1 MQSSP
6 LNFDKASR
14 SISPLMFHNSQFRGF
29 VDMSLFV
36 ARRLGVVAIVAF
48 AVGACSPQSSIAAGT
63 AGDTQPAPI
72 AVPAQPPSSP
82 QPVGMLNGRVL
93 PDFATLVEQ
102 VGPAVVNVSVVEKS
116 RRVRNQSSDDSESQE
131 DPFQEFFKRFG
142 IPQPDQGG
150 GNQGGGSRRFETP
163 PRQGEGSG
171 FIVSPDGYILTNAHV
186 VADADEV
193 TVRMTDRREY
203 PAKVIG
209 VDRRTD
215 VAVIKIEGKQLPV
228 VKLGD
233 PSKLRP
239 GEWVLAIGSPFT
251 FENSVTAGIVSATG
265 RAMPGEDLVPFIQ
278 TDVAVNPGNSGGPL
292 FNLNGEV
299 VGINSQIYSRSGGYM
314 GLSFAIPIDV
324 ANNVRQQL
332 VSNGKVTR
340 GRIGVQIQ
348 EVNAQFADA
357 FGLDR
362 PRGALVGQVI
372 ENGPAAKA
380 GVKTGDVILS
390 VDGKVVERSA
400 ALPGVISSIKPGN
413 DAKVEVWRDHAS
425 KFLNVKVEEFQ
436 EETQKVVNRDVEEP
450 AKADKLGL
458 SVRPLGADE
467 RKSAE
472 TEGYLLVE
480 DVTGPAAQ
488 AGVRPGDVILGVNGK
503 PVKSL
508 AELKN
513 ATGSGSKTVAIL
525 LEREGAQLFLPIRI
539 S

>member
-1 MQSSP
+1 
-6 LNFDKASR
+6 
-14 SISPLMFHNSQFRGF
+14 
-29 VDMSLFV
+29 MSLFV
-36 ARRLGVVAIVAF
+36 AKRVALIAAVAV
-48 AVGACSPQSSIAAGT
+48 AVGACSPKSSAAPQGRVESPPAASAT
-63 AGDTQPAPI
+63 AVEAST
-72 AVPAQPPSSP
+72 PAQP
-82 QPVGMLNGRVL
+82 VGTLNGRVL

-102 VGPAVVNVSVVEKS
+102 VGPAVVNVSVVEKA
-116 RRVRNQSSDDSESQE
+116 RRVANSERGDDSE
-131 DPFQEFFKRFG
+131 DPYQEFFRRFG
-142 IPQPDQGG
+142 IPAPDQGG
-150 GNQGGGSRRFETP
+150 GNRRFQIP
-163 PRQGEGSG
+163 QRQGEGSG
-171 FIVSPDGYILTNAHV
+171 FIVSADGYILTNAHV

-209 VDRRTD
+209 ADRRTD
-215 VAVIKIEGKQLPV
+215 VAVIKIEGKNLPV
-228 VKLGD
+228 VRIGD

-265 RAMPGEDLVPFIQ
+265 RSMPGEDNNIVPFIQ

-314 GLSFAIPIDV
+314 GISFAIPIDV
-324 ANNVRQQL
+324 ASNVQTQL
-332 VSNGKVTR
+332 VSTGKVTR

-348 EVNAQFADA
+348 DVNAQFADA

-362 PRGALVGQVI
+362 PRGALVGQVV
-372 ENGPAAKA
+372 EDGPAAKA
-380 GVKTGDVILS
+380 GIRAGDVILS
-390 VDGKVVERSA
+390 VDGKPVERSTQ
-400 ALPGVISSIKPGN
+400 LPSVISAIKPGTS
-413 DAKVEVWRDHAS
+413 AKVEVWRDRES
-425 KFLNVKVEEFQ
+425 KLVNVKVDEFP
-436 EETQKVVNRDVEEP
+436 EETQRVANRAVEEP
-450 AKADKLGL
+450 ASKPDKLGL

-480 DVTGPAAQ
+480 DVDGPAAK

-503 PVKSL
+503 AVKSV
-508 AELKN
+508 AELRN
-513 ATGSGSKTVAIL
+513 ATTDGSKTVAIL
-525 LEREGAQLFLPIRI
+525 VEREGTQIFVPIRV

>member
-1 MQSSP
+1 
-6 LNFDKASR
+6 
-14 SISPLMFHNSQFRGF
+14 
-29 VDMSLFV
+29 
-36 ARRLGVVAIVAF
+36 
-48 AVGACSPQSSIAAGT
+48 VGACSPQSSVAA
-63 AGDTQPAPI
+63 APQSDSQPAPVAI
-72 AVPAQPPSSP
+72 PAQPPSSP
-82 QPVGMLNGRVL
+82 QPVGTLNGRVL

-116 RRVRNQSSDDSESQE
+116 RRTNGRNSQQDE
-131 DPFQEFFKRFG
+131 QVEEFFRRFG
-142 IPQPDQGG
+142 LPSPRGDGNTPQ
-150 GNQGGGSRRFETP
+150 
-163 PRQGEGSG
+163 RQGEGSG

-203 PAKVIG
+203 SAKVVG

-265 RAMPGEDLVPFIQ
+265 RSMPGEDLVPFIQ

-324 ANNVRQQL
+324 ANNVREQL
-332 VSNGKVTR
+332 VSTGKVTR

-372 ENGPAAKA
+372 GGGPAEKA
-380 GVKTGDVILS
+380 GIRTGDVILS

-400 ALPGVISSIKPGN
+400 ALPGVISAIKPGN
-413 DAKVEVWRDHAS
+413 TAKVEVWRD
-425 KFLNVKVEEFQ
+425 KEPKILNVKVEEFQ
-436 EETQKVVNRDVEEP
+436 EETQRVANRDVEEP

-467 RKSAE
+467 RRNAE

-480 DVTGPAAQ
+480 DVSGPAAQ

-503 PVKSL
+503 AVKSM

-513 ATGSGSKTVAIL
+513 ATAAGSKTFAIL
-525 LEREGAQLFLPIRI
+525 LEREGTQVFVPIRI
-539 S
+539 G

>member
-1 MQSSP
+1 MVSDP
-6 LNFDKASR
+6 LNLAISCR
-14 SISPLMFHNSQFRGF
+14 SISASSFPLSQNRGF
-29 VDMSLFV
+29 ADMTLFV
-36 ARRLGVVAIVAF
+36 ARRLGVVAIVAI
-48 AVGACSPQSSIAAGT
+48 AVGACSPQSSVAAV
-63 AGDTQPAPI
+63 AADSQPAPV
-72 AVPAQPPSSP
+72 AAPSQPPSSP
-82 QPVGMLNGRVL
+82 QPVGTLNGRVL

-102 VGPAVVNVSVVEKS
+102 VGPAVVNVSVVEKA
-116 RRVRNQSSDDSESQE
+116 RRARNNSADGETE
-131 DPFQEFFKRFG
+131 DPVQEFFRRFG
-142 IPQPDQGG
+142 MPNGPQGRGYDPQ
-150 GNQGGGSRRFETP
+150 

-171 FIVSPDGYILTNAHV
+171 FIVSADGYILTNAHV

-193 TVRMTDRREY
+193 TVRTTDRREY
-203 PAKVIG
+203 PAKVVG
-209 VDRRTD
+209 LDKRTD
-215 VAVIKIEGKQLPV
+215 VAVLKIEGKQLPV

-233 PSKLRP
+233 PAKLRP

-372 ENGPAAKA
+372 EGGPAEKA
-380 GVKTGDVILS
+380 GVKSGDVILS
-390 VDGKVVERSA
+390 VNGKGVERSA
-400 ALPGVISSIKPGN
+400 QLPGVISAIKPGDTAN
-413 DAKVEVWRDHAS
+413 VEVWRERGS
-425 KFLNVKVEEFQ
+425 KTLAVRVEEFQ
-436 EETQKVVNRDVEEP
+436 EETQKVSNREVEEP

-458 SVRPLGADE
+458 SVRPLAADE

-503 PVKSL
+503 AVKSL
-508 AELKN
+508 AELKT
-513 ATGSGSKTVAIL
+513 ATSSNSKTVAIL
-525 LEREGAQLFLPIRI
+525 LEREGTQIFVPIRV

>member
-1 MQSSP
+1 M
-6 LNFDKASR
+6 NFAKSGR
-14 SISPLMFHNSQFRGF
+14 SIPASSSQNTMHRGF
-29 VDMSLFV
+29 ADMSLFV
-36 ARRLGVVAIVAF
+36 AKRLAGAAIVAF
-48 AVGACSPQSSIAAGT
+48 AVGACSPQSSIAA
-63 AGDTQPAPI
+63 APQSDSQPAPI
-72 AVPAQPPSSP
+72 AAPAQAPSSP
-82 QPVGMLNGRVL
+82 QPVGTLNGRVL

-102 VGPAVVNVSVVEKS
+102 VGPAVVNVSVVEKA
-116 RRVRNQSSDDSESQE
+116 RVVRGRGDQDDQVE
-131 DPFQEFFKRFG
+131 EFFRRFG
-142 IPQPDQGG
+142 IPNPRGG
-150 GNQGGGSRRFETP
+150 EGNVPQ
-163 PRQGEGSG
+163 RQGEGSG

-203 PAKVIG
+203 SAKVIG

-265 RAMPGEDLVPFIQ
+265 RSMPGEDLVPFIQ

-332 VSNGKVTR
+332 VSTGKVTR

-362 PRGALVGQVI
+362 PRGALVGQVV
-372 ENGPAAKA
+372 EGGPAQK
-380 GVKTGDVILS
+380 GGIKTGDVILT
-390 VDGKVVERSA
+390 VDGKTVERSA
-400 ALPGVISSIKPGN
+400 QLPGVISAIKPG
-413 DAKVEVWRDHAS
+413 DSAKIEVWRDRS
-425 KFLNVKVEEFQ
+425 IKTVNVKVEEFQ
-436 EETQKVVNRDVEEP
+436 EETQKVANRDVDEP

-467 RKSAE
+467 RKQAE

-480 DVTGPAAQ
+480 DVAGPAAQ

-503 PVKSL
+503 AVKSL
-508 AELKN
+508 TELKN
-513 ATGSGSKTVAIL
+513 ATAAASKTVAIL
-525 LEREGAQLFLPIRI
+525 LEREGSQLFLPIRI

>member
-1 MQSSP
+1 
-6 LNFDKASR
+6 
-14 SISPLMFHNSQFRGF
+14 
-29 VDMSLFV
+29 MSFFG
-36 ARRLGVVAIVAF
+36 ARRLGLVAAVAF
-48 AVGACSPQSSIAAGT
+48 AVGACSPQSSAAPQ
-63 AGDTQPAPI
+63 AQAAPA
-72 AVPAQPPSSP
+72 AVAQNPTTVE
-82 QPVGMLNGRVL
+82 PVGTLNGRVL

-116 RRVRNQSSDDSESQE
+116 QRVQYSPRGDDDSQ
-131 DPFQEFFKRFG
+131 DPFQEFFRRFG
-142 IPQPDQGG
+142 IPAPDQGG
-150 GNQGGGSRRFETP
+150 GGRRGYDVP
-163 PRQGEGSG
+163 QRQGEGSG
-171 FIVSPDGYILTNAHV
+171 FIVSADGYILTNAHV

-203 PAKVIG
+203 AAKVIG

-215 VAVIKIEGKQLPV
+215 VAVIKIEGKNLPV
-228 VKLGD
+228 VRMGD

-265 RAMPGEDLVPFIQ
+265 RSMPGEDGLVPFIQ

-314 GLSFAIPIDV
+314 GISFAIPIDV
-324 ANNVRQQL
+324 ANNVQMQL
-332 VSNGKVTR
+332 VSTGKVSR

-372 ENGPAAKA
+372 DDGPAAKA
-380 GVKTGDVILS
+380 GIKTGDVILS
-390 VDGKVVERSA
+390 VDGTTVERSSQ
-400 ALPGVISSIKPGN
+400 LPSVVSAIKPGTS
-413 DAKVEVWRDHAS
+413 AKVEVWRDRAS
-425 KFLNVKVEEFQ
+425 KVINVRVDEFP
-436 EETQKVVNRDVEEP
+436 EETQKVANRNIPEP
-450 AKADKLGL
+450 AAKADKLGL

-467 RKSAE
+467 RKNAE

-480 DVTGPAAQ
+480 DVDGPAAK
-488 AGVRPGDVILGVNGK
+488 AGVRPGDVIIGVNGK
-503 PVKSL
+503 SVKSI
-508 AELKN
+508 AELRN
-513 ATGSGSKTVAIL
+513 ATSDGSKTVAIL
-525 LEREGAQLFLPIRI
+525 LERDGNQLFLPIRI

>member
-1 MQSSP
+1 M
-6 LNFDKASR
+6 
-14 SISPLMFHNSQFRGF
+14 
-29 VDMSLFV
+29 
-36 ARRLGVVAIVAF
+36 
-48 AVGACSPQSSIAAGT
+48 
-63 AGDTQPAPI
+63 
-72 AVPAQPPSSP
+72 
-82 QPVGMLNGRVL
+82 
-93 PDFATLVEQ
+93 
-102 VGPAVVNVSVVEKS
+102 
-116 RRVRNQSSDDSESQE
+116 
-131 DPFQEFFKRFG
+131 
-142 IPQPDQGG
+142 
-150 GNQGGGSRRFETP
+150 
-163 PRQGEGSG
+163 
-171 FIVSPDGYILTNAHV
+171 
-186 VADADEV
+186 
-193 TVRMTDRREY
+193 
-203 PAKVIG
+203 
-209 VDRRTD
+209 
-215 VAVIKIEGKQLPV
+215 
-228 VKLGD
+228 
-233 PSKLRP
+233 
-239 GEWVLAIGSPFT
+239 LAIGSPFT

-265 RAMPGEDLVPFIQ
+265 RSMPGEDLVPFIQ

-332 VSNGKVTR
+332 VSTGKVTR

-372 ENGPAAKA
+372 DGGPAEKA

-390 VDGKVVERSA
+390 VNGKVVERSA
-400 ALPGVISSIKPGN
+400 QLPGVISAIKPG
-413 DAKVEVWRDHAS
+413 DERQGRSVARS
-425 KFLNVKVEEFQ
+425 RRRRSLTVKVEEFQ
-436 EETQKVVNRDVEEP
+436 EETQKVANRDVEEP

-503 PVKSL
+503 AGEVDGR
-508 AELKN
+508 AQERHAN
-513 ATGSGSKTVAIL
+513 GSKTVAIL
-525 LEREGAQLFLPIRI
+525 LEREGAQCSSPSASADTFSLQ
-539 S
+539 